1 METIRRRVLGYE
13 MMTDETTFI
22 ILKGKGRSTFIL
34 SRQIEKDEE
43 NEEKITTKLQQH
55 FVIK

>member
-1 METIRRRVLGYE
+1 

-34 SRQIEKDEE
+34 PRENEKD
-43 NEEKITTKLQQH
+43 EEKITTKLQQH
-55 FVIK
+55 LVIK

>member
-1 METIRRRVLGYE
+1 
-13 MMTDETTFI
+13 MMTDEATFI